1 MRNLWTTPTL
11 LLFLLVAFRPA
22 LLGANENTPT
32 PTSTYFAEKD
42 VTLRLSTISTIIKGE
57 YDEEVMGY
65 LRGYLLNSTD
75 TKKLLGTTELF
86 FPVIEHYLKLNK
98 LPDEL
103 KYIPIIESR
112 LRPYAASP
120 AGAAGLWQFMSTTAK
135 YRGLEVN
142 SKIDERKDPRKST
155 SAAVKYF
162 AYLYKRFGSWD
173 LVMAAYNCGE
183 GRLNKAIITAGS
195 KDFEKVR
202 KYLPKETQ
210 RYIPRFLAA
219 QYICTYYME
228 HQLYPKYPSADL
240 RNTKTIRVFDA
251 YDMKKVSTVT
261 GVSLYTLRKLNP
273 AYKNNYLPA
282 SKQGNFIVLP
292 QRGYQ
297 AFLETYPDEEGLST
311 LAHAGQNSFSMATW
325 TVQSGGTLEKLAKL
339 CGCSK
344 AGIMKW
350 NNLKTEEL
358 YYQQELVIYYPAPTV
373 NSANRA

>member
-1 MRNLWTTPTL
+1 MLC
-11 LLFLLVAFRPA
+11 LFLLVAFCPA
-22 LLGANENTPT
+22 LIRANENA
-32 PTSTYFAEKD
+32 STTTNFAEED
-42 VTLRLSTISTIIKGE
+42 ITPRLSKIRTIIKG
-57 YDEEVMGY
+57 DFDDEVMGY

-86 FPVIEHYLKLNK
+86 FPVFEHYLKLNK
-98 LPDEL
+98 LPEEL

-120 AGAAGLWQFMSTTAK
+120 AGAAGLWQFMSTTAR
-135 YRGLEVN
+135 YRGLDVN
-142 SKIDERKDPRKST
+142 SKVDERKDPRKST

-162 AYLYKRFGSWD
+162 AYLYKRFGAWD
-173 LVMAAYNCGE
+173 LAMAAYNCGE
-183 GRLNKAIITAGS
+183 GRLNKAIRLAGT
-195 KDFEKVR
+195 KDFAEVR

-228 HQLYPKYPSADL
+228 HQLYPMYPGADF
-240 RNTKTIRVFDA
+240 RNTKTMRVFSG
-251 YDMKKVSTVT
+251 YDLKKVASTT

-273 AYKNNYLPA
+273 AYKNYYLPA
-282 SKQGNFIVLP
+282 SSDGNFIVLP
-292 QRGYQ
+292 KRGYQ
-297 AFLETYPDEEGLST
+297 AFLEAYPNEEGVSAV
-311 LAHAGQNSFSMATW
+311 AHARQNSYSMTTW
-325 TVQSGGTLEKLAKL
+325 SVQSGGTLDELAKL

-358 YYQQELVIYYPAPTV
+358 YYQQELIIYYPTPTV
-373 NSANRA
+373 NTPGRA